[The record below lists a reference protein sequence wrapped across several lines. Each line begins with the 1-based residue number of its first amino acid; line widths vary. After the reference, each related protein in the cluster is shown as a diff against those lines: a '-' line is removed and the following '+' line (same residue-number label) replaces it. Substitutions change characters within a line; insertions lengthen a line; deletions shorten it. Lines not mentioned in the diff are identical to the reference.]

1 MAEGLLGRWE
11 RLRQQRKDR
20 GHPAPIETTPQT
32 LKPGDAIMLW
42 NGDDR
47 LVQTVLECA
56 EHLNGRETD
65 WRWLLLDGGA
75 LLEVTAGHTTYYDQ
89 SEVIYQ
95 GSVDFLRLVGDQDGL
110 LRVFEAR
117 VRDGSIALNPV
128 TFDHGG
134 AAFQVASTGTFAV
147 QRADGAALDADVW
160 RDITPNEGNNVYVK
174 LNGPLGGKAL
184 GVWTTHIAFLRGQE
198 VGPSDL
204 RCYGQ

>member
-1 MAEGLLGRWE
+1 MAEGILGRWE
-11 RLRQQRKDR
+11 RMWQQRKEH
-20 GHPAPIETTPQT
+20 GQPAPVESTPQT

-47 LVQTVLECA
+47 LVQSALECA
-56 EHLNGRETD
+56 EHLNSRETD

-75 LLEVTAGHTTYYDQ
+75 VLEVTPGHTTYYDQ
-89 SEVIYQ
+89 NEVIYQ
-95 GSVDFLRLVGDQDGL
+95 GSVEFQRLVGDQDGL

-117 VRDGSIALNPV
+117 VRDGTVALNPV
-128 TFDHGG
+128 TFEKGG
-134 AAFQVASTGTFAV
+134 AAFQVASTGTFFV
-147 QRADGAALDADVW
+147 QQAAGAALDLDVW
-160 RDITPNEGNNVYVK
+160 RDITPNEVDNVYVK